1 MRQCRCQVHVYAA
14 MPLASTC
21 ICGNAA
27 GKFMYMRQCRWE
39 ATIPLAKSCICGNA
53 AGKRQCRGQVHV
65 YTAIPFSCKN
75 VMSNQHY
82 RTRDGINIIAHAMH
96 TLSCTGDKTSMIF
109 ASKSHLQASNS
120 PSRWQRCH
128 STQEQSSHIL
138 SSLSPAIFQP
148 LRMLFWHTLP
158 P

>member
-1 MRQCRCQVHVYAA
+1 MYMRQCSCQVHVYAA

-39 ATIPLAKSCICGNA
+39 AAIPRAKSCICGNA

-65 YTAIPFSCKN
+65 YAAMPTRQCGEVHVYTAMLFSSKN
-75 VMSNQHY
+75 EMSNQHY

-96 TLSCTGDKTSMIF
+96 TLSCTGDKTCMIF
-109 ASKSHLQASNS
+109 ACKSHLHAPNS
-120 PSRWQRCH
+120 PARWQR
-128 STQEQSSHIL
+128 
-138 SSLSPAIFQP
+138 
-148 LRMLFWHTLP
+148 
-158 P
+158 